1 MIWLS
6 PLPFLWYTGAILEET
21 VKEGE
26 DPKIKGSIMLA
37 LAESKEDVLK
47 ALRKDIY
54 YKEDVWDWDKV
65 QIYPVYLDF
74 SSFCIQ

>member
-1 MIWLS
+1 
-6 PLPFLWYTGAILEET
+6 
-21 VKEGE
+21 
-26 DPKIKGSIMLA
+26 MLA
-37 LAESKEDVLK
+37 LAESKDDVLK